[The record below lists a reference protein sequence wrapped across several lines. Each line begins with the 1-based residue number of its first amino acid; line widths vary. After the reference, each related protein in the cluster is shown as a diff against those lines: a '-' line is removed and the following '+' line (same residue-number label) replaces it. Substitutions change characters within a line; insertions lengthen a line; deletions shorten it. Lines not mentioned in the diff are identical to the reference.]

1 MSQLSERIATAFINY
16 ANAFKETPDNRL
28 LAEKELRNALKVAI
42 DFVPVKIWLDPTVK
56 AKLPEYAHHFNDATK
71 IENNDNAHATDACC
85 DVICTSIEKTP
96 DGRIKCG
103 TGIHVATEYRDSL
116 TLRPNSRIT
125 KMGYVIPNSPC
136 TGDESYRG
144 EFFVVFRPIVDK
156 PKPIVVG
163 DVIGQLEIPHHR
175 QILWEKVDKLEDL
188 GTTDRGDG
196 GFGSTANKKDNEKED
211 TSNNN

>member
-1 MSQLSERIATAFINY
+1 MSQLSNRIADAMINY

-28 LAEKELRNALKVAI
+28 MAEKELKEALRQAI
-42 DFVPVKIWLDPTVK
+42 DFVPVKIWLDPKVK
-56 AKLPEYAHHFNDATK
+56 AKIPEYAHYMSEGDKDGHAYG
-71 IENNDNAHATDACC
+71 HATDACC
-85 DVICTSIEKTP
+85 DVVCTSIEITE
-96 DGRIKCG
+96 DGRVKCG

-125 KMGYVIPNSPC
+125 KMGYVIPNSPG

-144 EFFVVFRPIVDK
+144 EFFVVLRSIVNN
-156 PKPIVVG
+156 PKPIEVG

-175 QILWEKVDKLEDL
+175 QAVWETVKNLEDL

-196 GFGSTANKKDNEKED
+196 AFGSTAKK
-211 TSNNN
+211 

>member
-1 MSQLSERIATAFINY
+1 MSQLSNRIADAFINY
-16 ANAFKETPDNRL
+16 ANAFKETPDNRE
-28 LAEKELRNALKVAI
+28 LAEKELKEALRTAI
-42 DFVPVKIWLDPTVK
+42 DFVPVKIWLDPKVK
-56 AKLPEYAHHFNDATK
+56 ATLPEYAHYIDGEFG
-71 IENNDNAHATDACC
+71 HATDACC
-85 DVICTSIEKTP
+85 DIKATSVEYID

-144 EFFVVFRPIVDK
+144 EFFVVFRSIILNA
-156 PKPIVVG
+156 KPIEVG

-175 QILWEKVDKLEDL
+175 QICFEPVDKLEDL
-188 GTTDRGDG
+188 GITDRGDG
-196 GFGSTANKKDNEKED
+196 AFGSTAKK
-211 TSNNN
+211 